1 MNRWKAAFA
10 NKVGEKFLSEIIR
23 NNKLI
28 IKDVKGIG
36 ISALNEKDVVRH
48 ELVQRIIK
56 AYEKHEKKVAF
67 KEQEKQANKS
77 NAFKNKRG
85 GQ

>member
-28 IKDVKGIG
+28 IKDVKGIENLANIEG
-36 ISALNEKDVVRH
+36 GAVITCNHFNPFDSFAIEKTFRDAGLNKTKNY
-48 ELVQRIIK
+48 IK
-56 AYEKHEKKVAF
+56 L
-67 KEQEKQANKS
+67 
-77 NAFKNKRG
+77 
-85 GQ
+85 